1 MILTLGT
8 TPALQRTMT
17 FDALHLDAVNRA
29 TRIRECASGKS
40 INVARVAH
48 TMSYPC
54 KALTFFGGERGFAA
68 LRDLNKS
75 GIPYDFVGKVVTRT
89 CITLLDKSTGMATEL
104 VEEAEAV
111 TPADAQALIDLL
123 QQHLPHAKVL
133 VLSGT
138 LATGC
143 GDDFYA
149 KCLKLANAANVRT
162 ILDTRAAPLQLA
174 LPQKPL
180 VVKPNRAELAATVNR
195 KIESDEDL
203 KSATRALI
211 DLGAQ
216 WAAVTHGASDTIVSD
231 GREFWRIETPKVDA
245 INPIGSGDSVAAGIA
260 MGLMDGASVPDA
272 CALGVACGAANA
284 MTELGGH
291 VNPDDVERLRK
302 QVRVTKRV

>member
-29 TRIRECASGKS
+29 TIVRECASGKS

-48 TMSYPC
+48 TMGYPC

-68 LRDLNKS
+68 LRDLTKS

-89 CITLLDKSTGMATEL
+89 CITLLDKKTGMATEL
-104 VEEAEAV
+104 VEEAEPV

-123 QQHLPHAKVL
+123 QRHLPHAKVL

-138 LATGC
+138 LAPGC

-149 KCLKLANAANVRT
+149 RCMKLANAANVRT
-162 ILDTRAAPLQLA
+162 ILDTRAAPLHHA
-174 LPQKPL
+174 LPEKPFL
-180 VVKPNRAELAATVNR
+180 VKPNRAELSATVNR

-203 KSATRALI
+203 KSAIRSMI
-211 DLGAQ
+211 DMGAQ
-216 WAAVTHGASDTIVSD
+216 WAVVTHGASVTIVSD
-231 GREFWRIETPKVDA
+231 GREFWRIATPKVDA

-260 MGLMDGASVPDA
+260 MGLIDGASVPDA

-291 VNPDDVERLRK
+291 VNPDDVERLRG
-302 QVRVTKRV
+302 QVCAHMLV